1 MHFRTQTDG
10 HSCGRHALNEALQ
23 ILGGQ
28 LGGVATNDGY
38 KFTQNDRWTSDRAV
52 FVDNTALTT
61 FVTTDMLYPALP
73 KDQAIINNFYTDAA
87 LEKALVELSGDRL
100 SLIQVNTLDQDED
113 NFGLKLPE
121 EEPNELECHIWF
133 AKFNNFCKFYLKF

>member
-1 MHFRTQTDG
+1 MHFEPQADMI
-10 HSCGRHALNEALQ
+10 SCGRHALNEALQ

-28 LGGVATNDGY
+28 LGGVGTNDGY
-38 KFTQNDRWTSDRAV
+38 KFTENDRWTTDGPV
-52 FVDNTALTT
+52 FPNNNALTT
-61 FVTTDMLYPALP
+61 FVTTTDLLYPALP

-133 AKFNNFCKFYLKF
+133 AKLNIFV